1 MSVVKYM
8 NGIKYT
14 VRIKV
19 REEGQAKGTSYTP
32 YICDSLEE
40 SLEKVKDFFEHGDCP
55 VQEYPDIRIKAEK
68 IY

>member
-1 MSVVKYM
+1 MS
-8 NGIKYT
+8 GIKYT
-14 VRIKV
+14 VKIKV

-40 SLEKVKDFFEHGDCP
+40 SLKRVADFVEHSNCP
-55 VQEYPDIRIKAEK
+55 VQEYYDIRIKSEK